1 MARSVGAKLR
11 RALPGAVH
19 VLRDLPS
26 RWRRSLQF
34 RVVSVTM
41 ILSLVVAVGLGYFI
55 AQRVADGILST
66 RLDAATEQAE
76 AGFSSTQQALSATN
90 VDPSTDT
97 GVLAFNL
104 DRSLCKSTLFQVVVS
119 ISKSTDINTQSAAI
133 PVGCSTLQT
142 NEIPADLKSTV
153 EGHQPGTAYYVFAPI
168 GYATNPPSTVD
179 TIVFGERVAAINT
192 GNVFTAEVYYIF
204 PLSQDEQNLQLV
216 ELSLVIAGFLL
227 VLALVAIAWFVSR
240 QVVIPVR
247 MAAGIAERLAAGRLE
262 ERMRARGEDDL
273 ASLATSFNK
282 MAANLQSQ
290 IRRLEELSRVQR
302 RFVSDVSHEL
312 RTPLT
317 TVRMAAD
324 LIHEERDSF
333 EPAVARSAELLQ
345 NQLDRFEELLADLLE
360 ISRFDAGAAIL
371 DAEPVDLRA
380 LVHRVVDSSAPLA
393 ERKGGRVVVNAPDE
407 PCVAEV
413 DARRIDRILRNLVVN
428 AIEHG
433 EGRDV
438 VITIVVSEDAVAVAV
453 RDHGVGLRPG
463 ESSLVFNRFWRADP
477 ARARTT
483 GGTGLGLAIALEDAR
498 LHHGWLQAWG
508 EPGGGSQ
515 FRLTV
520 PRNTRVELLR
530 SPIPLEP
537 EDSSHHLRQRRST
550 VSSGVA
556 VSVEQGP
563 TGSGGTWAQSHAGTP
578 TTAEPGQSGHRGVLD
593 ARLPDESSGDHPHA
607 QPSVTDFDSSVG
619 TTLGAGAGGE
629 GEPGTGE
636 PPDSALDDSEL
647 RGGQHEQA
655 DSDASDDRTSDQQR
669 VGGQA

>member
-1 MARSVGAKLR
+1 MGTNVAARLR
-11 RALPGAVH
+11 YALRAVART
-19 VLRDLPS
+19 LRDLPA

-41 ILSLVVAVGLGYFI
+41 ALSLAVAVGLGYFI
-55 AQRVADGILST
+55 AQRVADGILNT
-66 RLDAATEQAE
+66 RLDAAKEQAY
-76 AGFSSTQQALSATN
+76 AGFESAQQDLSSKN
-90 VDPSTDT
+90 VDASIDT
-97 GVLAFNL
+97 SVLAQSVA
-104 DRSLCKSTLFQVVVS
+104 RSLCHGTLFQVVV
-119 ISKSTDINTQSAAI
+119 IAQKSTEKTGAFPAA
-133 PVGCSTLQT
+133 CATLMPGT
-142 NEIPADLKSTV
+142 LPADLSDSVQKNPAGTVYYEFATVSYSTSPPTTADAV
-153 EGHQPGTAYYVFAPI
+153 VFGQRVDSNNNGTNFTAQVYYVF
-168 GYATNPPSTVD
+168 
-179 TIVFGERVAAINT
+179 
-192 GNVFTAEVYYIF
+192 
-204 PLSQDEQNLQLV
+204 PLTQDEQNLQLV
-216 ELSLVIAGFLL
+216 ELSLVIAGFIL
-227 VLALVAIAWFVSR
+227 VLALVGIAWFVSR
-240 QVVIPVR
+240 QVVMPVR

-262 ERMRARGEDDL
+262 ERMRVRGEDDL

-380 LVHRVVDSSAPLA
+380 LVARVVESSAPLA
-393 ERKGGRVVVNAPDE
+393 DRKGSEVVIKTPDD

-413 DARRIDRILRNLVVN
+413 DARRIDRVLRNLVVN

-433 EGRDV
+433 EGHEV
-438 VITIVVSEDAVAVAV
+438 VITVAASEDAVAVAV

-520 PRNTRVELLR
+520 PRTTRVELLR

-537 EDSSHHLRQRRST
+537 EDSSHHLRQRR
-550 VSSGVA
+550 GA
-556 VSVEQGP
+556 VSAPPVRAGQRHPLLSDRYSGLGNVVP
-563 TGSGGTWAQSHAGTP
+563 DRTPPDGTGADKSAAER
-578 TTAEPGQSGHRGVLD
+578 TASDPLTGFGNGEMRDVIGSDVG
-593 ARLPDESSGDHPHA
+593 S
-607 QPSVTDFDSSVG
+607 DSR
-619 TTLGAGAGGE
+619 GAG
-629 GEPGTGE
+629 
-636 PPDSALDDSEL
+636 
-647 RGGQHEQA
+647 EQ
-655 DSDASDDRTSDQQR
+655 S
-669 VGGQA
+669 

>member
-1 MARSVGAKLR
+1 MAAAQ
-11 RALPGAVH
+11 RALGALVRAI
-19 VLRDLPS
+19 RDLPS

-41 ILSLVVAVGLGYFI
+41 VLSLVLALGLGYFI
-55 AQRVADGILST
+55 AR
-66 RLDAATEQAE
+66 
-76 AGFSSTQQALSATN
+76 
-90 VDPSTDT
+90 
-97 GVLAFNL
+97 
-104 DRSLCKSTLFQVVVS
+104 
-119 ISKSTDINTQSAAI
+119 
-133 PVGCSTLQT
+133 
-142 NEIPADLKSTV
+142 
-153 EGHQPGTAYYVFAPI
+153 
-168 GYATNPPSTVD
+168 
-179 TIVFGERVAAINT
+179 RVAAGIVTARVSVALQTATEGSDQAKQLLSAKSVGASTETFLLAQSVARQLCSGSAGGTQFQVMVLVQKGTDLPSRPATCYGLDASTIPTSLTDKVRGDAKN
-192 GNVFTAEVYYIF
+192 GYHVFTDVGYVTNSRQPDTVKHSVVYGQLIEVNNQGTDFRAQIYYAF
-204 PLSQDEQNLQLV
+204 PLDQDEQTLRLV
-216 ELSLVIAGFLL
+216 ELSLVLAGIVL
-227 VLALVAIAWFVSR
+227 VLALVAIAWFVTR
-240 QVVIPVR
+240 QVVMPVR
-247 MAAGIAERLAAGRLE
+247 MAASIAERLAAGRLE
-262 ERMRARGEDDL
+262 ERMRVRGEDDL
-273 ASLATSFNK
+273 ASLAASFNK

-324 LIHEERDSF
+324 VLHEERDSF
-333 EPAVARSAELLQ
+333 EPTVSRSAELLQ

-371 DAEPVDLRA
+371 DAEPVDLRD
-380 LVHRVVDSSAPLA
+380 LVRRVVDSAAPLA
-393 ERKGGRVVVNAPDE
+393 ERKGGEVVVEAPDE
-407 PCVAEV
+407 PAVAEV

-438 VITIVVSEDAVAVAV
+438 VVTVAASDDAVAVAV

-520 PRNTRVELLR
+520 PRNPRVELLR

-537 EDSSHHLRQRRST
+537 EDSSHHRQRRGS
-550 VSSGVA
+550 VPAPPLRAA
-556 VSVEQGP
+556 VRP
-563 TGSGGTWAQSHAGTP
+563 TPDAGT
-578 TTAEPGQSGHRGVLD
+578 GG
-593 ARLPDESSGDHPHA
+593 AR
-607 QPSVTDFDSSVG
+607 
-619 TTLGAGAGGE
+619 
-629 GEPGTGE
+629 
-636 PPDSALDDSEL
+636 
-647 RGGQHEQA
+647 
-655 DSDASDDRTSDQQR
+655 
-669 VGGQA
+669 

>member
-1 MARSVGAKLR
+1 MGARLR
-11 RALPGAVH
+11 RALRAASH
-19 VLRDLPS
+19 ALRDLPA

-41 ILSLVVAVGLGYFI
+41 VLSLAVAVGLGYFI
-55 AQRVADGILST
+55 AQRVADGILRT
-66 RLDAATEQAE
+66 RLDAAKEQASV
-76 AGFSSTQQALSATN
+76 GFQSAVQDFN
-90 VDPSTDT
+90 SKSLDPTIDT
-97 GVLAFNL
+97 GVLATNVV
-104 DRSLCKSTLFQVVVS
+104 RSLCKSSTLFQVAVVLQ
-119 ISKSTDINTQSAAI
+119 KDADTAAFPAACANLTNNT
-133 PVGCSTLQT
+133 
-142 NEIPADLKSTV
+142 IPADLQTKIANVPAGQGWYEFATV
-153 EGHQPGTAYYVFAPI
+153 QYRQNTKADAVVVGQRVTANNSGT
-168 GYATNPPSTVD
+168 
-179 TIVFGERVAAINT
+179 E
-192 GNVFTAEVYYIF
+192 FTADIFYVF
-204 PLSQDEQNLQLV
+204 PLSQDEANLHTV
-216 ELSLVIAGFLL
+216 ELSLVLAGLLL

-240 QVVIPVR
+240 QVVTPVR

-262 ERMRARGEDDL
+262 ERMRVRGEDDL
-273 ASLATSFNK
+273 ASLANSFNK
-282 MAANLQSQ
+282 MAANLQNQ

-324 LIHEERDSF
+324 LIHEARETFDPVVS
-333 EPAVARSAELLQ
+333 RSAELLQ

-380 LVHRVVDSSAPLA
+380 LVQRVVDSSAPLA
-393 ERKGGRVVVNAPDE
+393 DRKGSTVIVEAPEE

-413 DARRIDRILRNLVVN
+413 DARRIDRVLRNLVVN

-438 VITIVVSEDAVAVAV
+438 IIKVAASDDAVAVAV

-537 EDSSHHLRQRRST
+537 EDSSHHLRQRRGSTTTPVQPQSQTAPQSQPQGSGHRTMLDQSATSSRPGAVRAPAGPPGSPKAASKPGQDTAAVVDRAT
-550 VSSGVA
+550 VSSPP
-556 VSVEQGP
+556 SI
-563 TGSGGTWAQSHAGTP
+563 TG
-578 TTAEPGQSGHRGVLD
+578 
-593 ARLPDESSGDHPHA
+593 
-607 QPSVTDFDSSVG
+607 F
-619 TTLGAGAGGE
+619 GE
-629 GEPGTGE
+629 GDLRGDVNGGDGNGTG
-636 PPDSALDDSEL
+636 D
-647 RGGQHEQA
+647 QA
-655 DSDASDDRTSDQQR
+655 
-669 VGGQA
+669 

>member
-1 MARSVGAKLR
+1 VNVGSTIVAAAR
-11 RALPGAVH
+11 RALRA
-19 VLRDLPS
+19 LARAIRDLPS

-41 ILSLVVAVGLGYFI
+41 VLSIVLALGLGYFI
-55 AQRVADGILST
+55 AHRVADGIVTT
-66 RLDAATEQAE
+66 RESVASQTATEGADQAKQLLS
-76 AGFSSTQQALSATN
+76 AKSVDASTETYLLALSVA
-90 VDPSTDT
+90 
-97 GVLAFNL
+97 
-104 DRSLCKSTLFQVVVS
+104 RELCSGSAGGTQFQVMVIVQKEKEKAS
-119 ISKSTDINTQSAAI
+119 RPATCYGLDPATI
-133 PVGCSTLQT
+133 PTSLT
-142 NEIPADLKSTV
+142 
-153 EGHQPGTAYYVFAPI
+153 
-168 GYATNPPSTVD
+168 
-179 TIVFGERVAAINT
+179 GEVAQDSQ
-192 GNVFTAEVYYIF
+192 GSHSVFTDVGYELGLRQPDTVKHSIVYGQQIEVNNQGTGFKAQIYYAF
-204 PLSQDEQNLQLV
+204 PLEQDQQTLRLV
-216 ELSLVIAGFLL
+216 ELSLVLAGIVL
-227 VLALVAIAWFVSR
+227 VLALVGIAWFVTR
-240 QVVIPVR
+240 QVVMPVR
-247 MAAGIAERLAAGRLE
+247 MAASIAERLAAGRLE
-262 ERMRARGEDDL
+262 ERMRVRGEDDL
-273 ASLATSFNK
+273 ASLAASFNK

-324 LIHEERDSF
+324 VLHEERDSF
-333 EPAVARSAELLQ
+333 EPTVARSAELLQ

-380 LVHRVVDSSAPLA
+380 LVRRVVDGAEPLA
-393 ERKGGRVVVNAPDE
+393 ERKGGAVVINAPDE
-407 PCVAEV
+407 PAVAEV

-438 VITIVVSEDAVAVAV
+438 VVTIAASEDAVAVAV

-520 PRNTRVELLR
+520 PRNPRVELLR

-537 EDSSHHLRQRRST
+537 EDSSHHRQRRGS
-550 VSSGVA
+550 VPAPPLRAVA
-556 VSVEQGP
+556 RP
-563 TGSGGTWAQSHAGTP
+563 APDAGT
-578 TTAEPGQSGHRGVLD
+578 
-593 ARLPDESSGDHPHA
+593 
-607 QPSVTDFDSSVG
+607 
-619 TTLGAGAGGE
+619 GG
-629 GEPGTGE
+629 
-636 PPDSALDDSEL
+636 S
-647 RGGQHEQA
+647 R
-655 DSDASDDRTSDQQR
+655 
-669 VGGQA
+669 

>member
-1 MARSVGAKLR
+1 MAAAR
-11 RALPGAVH
+11 RALNSVARAI
-19 VLRDLPS
+19 RDLPS

-41 ILSLVVAVGLGYFI
+41 ALSLVLALGLGYVI
-55 AQRVADGILST
+55 ARRVADGIVTTRVSVALQTATEGADQAKQLLSAKSVNT
-66 RLDAATEQAE
+66 STETYLLALSVVRQLCSGSAGGTQFQVIVIVQKGDEPKSRPATCYGLDASTIPTSLTTQVEQDPKHSFHAFTDVGYQFV
-76 AGFSSTQQALSATN
+76 ARQPDVVRHSVVYGQQI
-90 VDPSTDT
+90 
-97 GVLAFNL
+97 GV
-104 DRSLCKSTLFQVVVS
+104 
-119 ISKSTDINTQSAAI
+119 NTQ
-133 PVGCSTLQT
+133 
-142 NEIPADLKSTV
+142 
-153 EGHQPGTAYYVFAPI
+153 GTEFKAQIYYA
-168 GYATNPPSTVD
+168 
-179 TIVFGERVAAINT
+179 
-192 GNVFTAEVYYIF
+192 F
-204 PLSQDEQNLQLV
+204 PLDQDAQTLRLV
-216 ELSLVIAGFLL
+216 ELSLVLAGIVL
-227 VLALVAIAWFVSR
+227 VLALVGIAWFVTR
-240 QVVIPVR
+240 QVVMPVR
-247 MAAGIAERLAAGRLE
+247 MAASIAERLAAGRLE
-262 ERMRARGEDDL
+262 ERMRVRGEDDL
-273 ASLATSFNK
+273 ASLAASFNK

-324 LIHEERDSF
+324 VLHEERESF

-371 DAEPVDLRA
+371 DAEPVDLRH
-380 LVHRVVDSSAPLA
+380 LVRRVVDGAAPLA
-393 ERKGGRVVVNAPDE
+393 ERKGGEVVVDVPDE
-407 PCVAEV
+407 PAVAEV

-438 VITIVVSEDAVAVAV
+438 VITVAASEEAVAVAV

-477 ARARTT
+477 ARARTS

-520 PRNTRVELLR
+520 PRNPRVELLR

-537 EDSSHHLRQRRST
+537 EDSSHHRQRRGSVPAPPLRTAVRST
-550 VSSGVA
+550 
-556 VSVEQGP
+556 
-563 TGSGGTWAQSHAGTP
+563 
-578 TTAEPGQSGHRGVLD
+578 
-593 ARLPDESSGDHPHA
+593 PDS
-607 QPSVTDFDSSVG
+607 
-619 TTLGAGAGGE
+619 
-629 GEPGTGE
+629 GTGG
-636 PPDSALDDSEL
+636 S
-647 RGGQHEQA
+647 R
-655 DSDASDDRTSDQQR
+655 
-669 VGGQA
+669 

>member
-1 MARSVGAKLR
+1 MPTGARRGRAQNQTVVKVRRNTGPRLR
-11 RALPGAVH
+11 RAARGAV
-19 VLRDLPS
+19 RAIRGLPS

-34 RVVSVTM
+34 RVVTVTM
-41 ILSLVVAVGLGYFI
+41 VLSLGVGVGLGFFI
-55 AQRVADGILST
+55 LQRVAQGILRSRQEFSREQAT
-66 RLDAATEQAE
+66 SGFDAAKKLL
-76 AGFSSTQQALSATN
+76 AG
-90 VDPSTDT
+90 
-97 GVLAFNL
+97 
-104 DRSLCKSTLFQVVVS
+104 KSTTSGDPKSLERLVDQQLCSGSANGKSYQVMVVLEQPTPVFPYTCWNLIPGS
-119 ISKSTDINTQSAAI
+119 IPQELRTQ
-133 PVGCSTLQT
+133 
-142 NEIPADLKSTV
+142 
-153 EGHQPGTAYYVFAPI
+153 
-168 GYATNPPSTVD
+168 
-179 TIVFGERVAAINT
+179 VAADSDGGILHEFANVAYGTSANQTVTST
-192 GNVFTAEVYYIF
+192 GPALVYGQRVIVNNGETDYIADIYYAF
-204 PLSQDEQNLQLV
+204 PLDQDQATVRLV
-216 ELSLVIAGFLL
+216 ELSLVLAGLVL
-227 VLALVAIAWFVSR
+227 VLALVGIAWFVTR
-240 QVVIPVR
+240 QVVLPVR

-262 ERMRARGEDDL
+262 ERMRVRGEDDL

-324 LIHEERDSF
+324 LIHEERGAF

-360 ISRFDAGAAIL
+360 ISRFDAGAAVL
-371 DAEPVDLRA
+371 DAEPVDLRGLA
-380 LVHRVVDSSAPLA
+380 ARVVESCAPLA
-393 ERKGGRVVVNAPDE
+393 ERKGGEVLIDAPDE
-407 PCVAEV
+407 PCVADV

-433 EGRDV
+433 EGRE
-438 VITIVVSEDAVAVAV
+438 ITLKIAASPEAVAIAV

-520 PRNTRVELLR
+520 PRNPRVELLR

-537 EDSSHHLRQRRST
+537 EDSSHHLRQRR
-550 VSSGVA
+550 G
-556 VSVEQGP
+556 SVPAPAPRATARHPAPDPTREQP
-563 TGSGGTWAQSHAGTP
+563 Y
-578 TTAEPGQSGHRGVLD
+578 R
-593 ARLPDESSGDHPHA
+593 
-607 QPSVTDFDSSVG
+607 
-619 TTLGAGAGGE
+619 
-629 GEPGTGE
+629 TGE
-636 PPDSALDDSEL
+636 P
-647 RGGQHEQA
+647 R
-655 DSDASDDRTSDQQR
+655 
-669 VGGQA
+669 

>member
-1 MARSVGAKLR
+1 MGTNVGARLR
-11 RALPGAVH
+11 RVLRALARA
-19 VLRDLPS
+19 LRDLPV

-34 RVVSVTM
+34 RVISVTM
-41 ILSLVVAVGLGYFI
+41 VLSLAVAVGLGYFI
-55 AQRVADGILST
+55 AQRVADGILNT
-66 RLDAATEQAE
+66 RLEAAKDQAV
-76 AGFSSTQQALSATN
+76 AGFQTVQQGFSATN
-90 VDPSTDT
+90 VDSSADT
-97 GVLAFNL
+97 GVLTESIT
-104 DRSLCKSTLFQVVVS
+104 RSLCKSTTQFQVVLTA
-119 ISKSTDINTQSAAI
+119 KKEKTDKDFSF
-133 PVGCSTLQT
+133 PVGCPSLQPGTL
-142 NEIPADLKSTV
+142 PADLLDKVSRDATGTV
-153 EGHQPGTAYYVFAPI
+153 YFKFA
-168 GYATNPPSTVD
+168 TVGFND
-179 TIVFGERVAAINT
+179 PTPRQVDAIVYGQRLTVNNSAV
-192 GNVFTAEVYYIF
+192 VFTADAYFVF
-204 PLSQDEQNLQLV
+204 PLTQDEQNLQLV
-216 ELSLVIAGFLL
+216 ELSLVIAGFIL
-227 VLALVAIAWFVSR
+227 VLALVGIAWFVSR
-240 QVVIPVR
+240 QVVMPVR

-262 ERMRARGEDDL
+262 ERMRVRGEDDL
-273 ASLATSFNK
+273 ASLANSFNK

-324 LIHEERDSF
+324 LIHDERDSF
-333 EPAVARSAELLQ
+333 EPAVSRSAELLQ

-380 LVHRVVDSSAPLA
+380 LVQRVVDSSAPLA
-393 ERKGGRVVVNAPDE
+393 DRKGSEVVIKAPDE

-413 DARRIDRILRNLVVN
+413 DARRIDRVLRNLVVN

-433 EGRDV
+433 EGRQV
-438 VITIVVSEDAVAVAV
+438 VVTVATSDDAVAVAV

-520 PRNTRVELLR
+520 PRNTRIELLR

-537 EDSSHHLRQRRST
+537 EDSSHHLRQRRGSPAPMPPT
-550 VSSGVA
+550 VLD
-556 VSVEQGP
+556 
-563 TGSGGTWAQSHAGTP
+563 HAG
-578 TTAEPGQSGHRGVLD
+578 S
-593 ARLPDESSGDHPHA
+593 DHH
-607 QPSVTDFDSSVG
+607 T
-619 TTLGAGAGGE
+619 
-629 GEPGTGE
+629 
-636 PPDSALDDSEL
+636 ALDPHPVGGDDAADLQRIGERTPGSEQPTVAGIGHGEM
-647 RGGQHEQA
+647 RDVIG
-655 DSDASDDRTSDQQR
+655 SDGRR
-669 VGGQA
+669 VGDQA

>member
-1 MARSVGAKLR
+1 MGTGMGARLR
-11 RALPGAVH
+11 RALRATSH
-19 VLRDLPS
+19 ALRDLPA

-41 ILSLVVAVGLGYFI
+41 ILSLAVAVGLGYFI
-55 AQRVADGILST
+55 AQRVADGILRT
-66 RLDAATEQAE
+66 RLDAAKEQASV
-76 AGFSSTQQALSATN
+76 GFQSAVQDFN
-90 VDPSTDT
+90 SKSLDPTIDT
-97 GVLAFNL
+97 GVLATNVA
-104 DRSLCKSTLFQVVVS
+104 RSLCKSSTLFQVAIVLQKDADTAAFPAACANLNS
-119 ISKSTDINTQSAAI
+119 NT
-133 PVGCSTLQT
+133 
-142 NEIPADLKSTV
+142 IPADLQTKIANVPAGQAWYEFATV
-153 EGHQPGTAYYVFAPI
+153 QYRQNTKADAVVVGQRVTANNSGT
-168 GYATNPPSTVD
+168 
-179 TIVFGERVAAINT
+179 E
-192 GNVFTAEVYYIF
+192 FTADIFYVF
-204 PLSQDEQNLQLV
+204 PLSQDEANLHTV
-216 ELSLVIAGFLL
+216 ELSLVLAALLL

-240 QVVIPVR
+240 QVVTPVR

-262 ERMRARGEDDL
+262 ERMRVRGEDDL
-273 ASLATSFNK
+273 ASLANSFNK
-282 MAANLQSQ
+282 MAANLQNQ

-324 LIHEERDSF
+324 LIHEARETFDPVVS
-333 EPAVARSAELLQ
+333 RSAELLQ

-380 LVHRVVDSSAPLA
+380 LVQRVVDSSAPLA
-393 ERKGGRVVVNAPDE
+393 DRKGSTVIVQAPEE

-413 DARRIDRILRNLVVN
+413 DARRIDRVLRNLVVN

-438 VITIVVSEDAVAVAV
+438 IIKVAASEDAVAVAV

-537 EDSSHHLRQRRST
+537 EDSSHHLRQRRGSTTTPAQPQTQPQSQLQGSGHRTLLDQSTASSRPGAVRAPAGPPGSPKAATKPSQDTAAVVDRAT
-550 VSSGVA
+550 VSSPP
-556 VSVEQGP
+556 SI
-563 TGSGGTWAQSHAGTP
+563 TGFGEGDLRGDVNSGGDGN
-578 TTAEPGQSGHRGVLD
+578 
-593 ARLPDESSGDHPHA
+593 
-607 QPSVTDFDSSVG
+607 
-619 TTLGAGAGGE
+619 
-629 GEPGTGE
+629 GTG
-636 PPDSALDDSEL
+636 D
-647 RGGQHEQA
+647 QA
-655 DSDASDDRTSDQQR
+655 
-669 VGGQA
+669 

>member
-1 MARSVGAKLR
+1 MGTSVGARPR
-11 RALPGAVH
+11 RALRAIAH
-19 VLRDLPS
+19 ALRDLPA

-41 ILSLVVAVGLGYFI
+41 VLSLAVAVGLGYFI
-55 AQRVADGILST
+55 AQRVADGIMST
-66 RLDAATEQAE
+66 RLDAAKSQASD
-76 AGFSSTQQALSATN
+76 GFESAQQAFSAKS
-90 VDPSTDT
+90 VDASVDT
-97 GVLAFNL
+97 SVIAQSVA
-104 DRSLCKSTLFQVVVS
+104 RQLCHGALFQVVV
-119 ISKSTDINTQSAAI
+119 IAQKEATDNAPAFPAA
-133 PVGCSTLQT
+133 CSSL
-142 NEIPADLKSTV
+142 
-153 EGHQPGTAYYVFAPI
+153 QPGTLPPDLLDRVKVGSTGTVYNEFAPV
-168 GYATNPPSTVD
+168 GFTNPPGTVD
-179 TIVFGERVAAINT
+179 SVVYGQHLEVNNEGTVFS
-192 GNVFTAEVYYIF
+192 AEVYYVF
-204 PLSQDEQNLQLV
+204 PLTQDNENLRLV
-216 ELSLVIAGFLL
+216 EFFLVIAGLIL
-227 VLALVAIAWFVSR
+227 VLALVGIAWFVSR
-240 QVVIPVR
+240 QVVMPVR

-262 ERMRARGEDDL
+262 ERMRVRGEDDL
-273 ASLATSFNK
+273 ASLANSFNK

-333 EPAVARSAELLQ
+333 EPSVARSAELLQ

-380 LVHRVVDSSAPLA
+380 LVQRAVDSSAPLA
-393 ERKGGRVVVNAPDE
+393 DRKGSEVVVKAPEE

-413 DARRIDRILRNLVVN
+413 DARRIDRVLRNLVVN

-433 EGRDV
+433 EGREI
-438 VITIVVSEDAVAVAV
+438 VITVAVSEDAVAVAV

-483 GGTGLGLAIALEDAR
+483 GGTGLGLAIALEDAK
-498 LHHGWLQAWG
+498 LHLGWLQAWG

-520 PRNTRVELLR
+520 PRNTRIELLR

-537 EDSSHHLRQRRST
+537 EDSSHHLRQRRGAAAASPVRAT
-550 VSSGVA
+550 
-556 VSVEQGP
+556 QFRP
-563 TGSGGTWAQSHAGTP
+563 
-578 TTAEPGQSGHRGVLD
+578 L
-593 ARLPDESSGDHPHA
+593 LPDV
-607 QPSVTDFDSSVG
+607 PSEAERRAVADQHSATGFGNAGMRDVIGTDG
-619 TTLGAGAGGE
+619 RARGE
-629 GEPGTGE
+629 Q
-636 PPDSALDDSEL
+636 S
-647 RGGQHEQA
+647 
-655 DSDASDDRTSDQQR
+655 
-669 VGGQA
+669 

>member
-1 MARSVGAKLR
+1 MGTGLGARLR
-11 RALPGAVH
+11 RALRAVSRT
-19 VLRDLPS
+19 LRDLPA

-41 ILSLVVAVGLGYFI
+41 ILSLAVAVGLGYFI
-55 AQRVADGILST
+55 AQRVADGILRT
-66 RLDAATEQAE
+66 RLDAARVQASV
-76 AGFSSTQQALSATN
+76 GFQSAVQDFN
-90 VDPSTDT
+90 SKSLDPTIDT
-97 GVLAFNL
+97 GVLAQTVA
-104 DRSLCKSTLFQVVVS
+104 RSLCKSSTLFQVA
-119 ISKSTDINTQSAAI
+119 IILQKDNDTATFPAA
-133 PVGCSTLQT
+133 CSNLAIGTL
-142 NEIPADLKSTV
+142 PADLKNKIESIST
-153 EGHQPGTAYYVFAPI
+153 GQAYYEFAAVEYTRPS
-168 GYATNPPSTVD
+168 ATKADAV
-179 TIVFGERVAAINT
+179 VYGQRVAANNSGT
-192 GNVFTAEVYYIF
+192 EFTADIFYVF
-204 PLSQDEQNLQLV
+204 PLSQDEANLQLV
-216 ELSLVIAGFLL
+216 ELSLVIA

-240 QVVIPVR
+240 QVVTPVR

-262 ERMRARGEDDL
+262 ERMRVRGEDDL
-273 ASLATSFNK
+273 ASLANSFNK
-282 MAANLQSQ
+282 MAANLQNQ

-324 LIHEERDSF
+324 LIHEARESF
-333 EPAVARSAELLQ
+333 DPVVARSAELLQ

-380 LVHRVVDSSAPLA
+380 LVQRVVEACAPLD
-393 ERKGGRVVVNAPDE
+393 ERKGSAVVVDAPEE

-413 DARRIDRILRNLVVN
+413 DARRIDRVLRNLVVN

-438 VITIVVSEDAVAVAV
+438 IIKVAVSDDAVAVAV

-537 EDSSHHLRQRRST
+537 EDSTHHLRQRR
-550 VSSGVA
+550 
-556 VSVEQGP
+556 
-563 TGSGGTWAQSHAGTP
+563 GS
-578 TTAEPGQSGHRGVLD
+578 EP
-593 ARLPDESSGDHPHA
+593 AA
-607 QPSVTDFDSSVG
+607 
-619 TTLGAGAGGE
+619 
-629 GEPGTGE
+629 
-636 PPDSALDDSEL
+636 
-647 RGGQHEQA
+647 
-655 DSDASDDRTSDQQR
+655 
-669 VGGQA
+669 

>member
-1 MARSVGAKLR
+1 MMGGILVAKADRAVRAVGR
-11 RALPGAVH
+11 GV
-19 VLRDLPS
+19 RDLPA

-34 RVVSVTM
+34 RVVTVTM
-41 ILSLVVAVGLGYFI
+41 AVSLTVAAVLGFFI
-55 AQRVADGILST
+55 VQRVAEGIVQTRFDASAEQATAGFNVAEQQFDDSSVTPETDLFLLAQQTT
-66 RLDAATEQAE
+66 RLLDQ
-76 AGFSSTQQALSATN
+76 SSANGS
-90 VDPSTDT
+90 
-97 GVLAFNL
+97 
-104 DRSLCKSTLFQVVVS
+104 LFQVMIEVDGSDVINAAVSSPRLDKKTMPQDMLDAVEHGRARQPVYQFAVVG
-119 ISKSTDINTQSAAI
+119 TTQTGSADQYGKVLVWGEQI
-133 PVGCSTLQT
+133 PSPSVSPDT
-142 NEIPADLKSTV
+142 NIYV
-153 EGHQPGTAYYVFAPI
+153 YYVFSLAEDEQ
-168 GYATNPPSTVD
+168 TLTV
-179 TIVFGERVAAINT
+179 VEVALASAGFIL
-192 GNVFTAEVYYIF
+192 VFT
-204 PLSQDEQNLQLV
+204 L
-216 ELSLVIAGFLL
+216 AG
-227 VLALVAIAWFVSR
+227 IAWFISR

-247 MAAGIAERLAAGRLE
+247 AAAAIAERLASGRLE
-262 ERMRARGEDDL
+262 ERMRERGEDDL
-273 ASLATSFNK
+273 ASLASSFNK

-324 LIHEERDSF
+324 LIHEERDGF

-371 DAEPVDLRA
+371 DAEPVDLRL
-380 LVHRVVDSSAPLA
+380 LVARVVESSAPLA
-393 ERKGGRVVVNAPDE
+393 ERKGSRVVVQATRDPA
-407 PCVAEV
+407 VAEV
-413 DARRIDRILRNLVVN
+413 DARRIDRVLRNLVVN

-438 VITIVVSEDAVAVAV
+438 FVAVAASEDAVAVAV

-520 PRNTRVELLR
+520 PRSASIELTR

-537 EDSSHHLRQRRST
+537 EDSIHHLRQRRGAIPAPPPRGQIAGRAPG
-550 VSSGVA
+550 SGPGQVDVRRAPA
-556 VSVEQGP
+556 VPPEPAADPDAADSDIGDTDISDSGIADSGADPAAGTAAGP
-563 TGSGGTWAQSHAGTP
+563 ETTISRRETNGPIGSGGGRPTGTG
-578 TTAEPGQSGHRGVLD
+578 PGAATRGRIV
-593 ARLPDESSGDHPHA
+593 
-607 QPSVTDFDSSVG
+607 
-619 TTLGAGAGGE
+619 
-629 GEPGTGE
+629 GEPGGAPGPVRRE
-636 PPDSALDDSEL
+636 P
-647 RGGQHEQA
+647 
-655 DSDASDDRTSDQQR
+655 
-669 VGGQA
+669 GGQA